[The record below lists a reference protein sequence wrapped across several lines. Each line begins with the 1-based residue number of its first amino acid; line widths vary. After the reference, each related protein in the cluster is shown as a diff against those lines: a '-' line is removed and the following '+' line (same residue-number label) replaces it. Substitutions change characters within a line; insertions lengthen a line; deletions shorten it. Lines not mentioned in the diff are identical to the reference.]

1 LNSTDFIAYDERFFD
16 IIGPNATIE
25 HVQKLAYQ
33 SHEAPCYNPTAGDLF
48 FVEWGPPGGDNG
60 THDWQYVLNTRNN
73 ILRKIRTEPPTYNA
87 HGCVIYKDNM
97 YVVTD
102 GYGAKESGQLV
113 KINPDTWRKETI
125 LNNYYGQPFLGFN
138 DLDIDRD
145 GNFWLTDSKSA
156 YVRLHIYQN
165 FMCLLTRTTGSRL
178 D

>member
-1 LNSTDFIAYDERFFD
+1 MNSTDFIAYDERFFD

-48 FVEWGPPGGDNG
+48 FVEWGPPGGANG

-87 HGCVIYKDNM
+87 HGCVMYKNNM

-102 GYGAKESGQLV
+102 GYGAKE
-113 KINPDTWRKETI
+113 
-125 LNNYYGQPFLGFN
+125 
-138 DLDIDRD
+138 
-145 GNFWLTDSKSA
+145 
-156 YVRLHIYQN
+156 
-165 FMCLLTRTTGSRL
+165 TG
-178 D
+178 